1 MQTNGRDIVAAD
13 AVVEAVAKGTQIV
26 EVAGRHHHLYTGSI
40 KPLTYLLSQ
49 RHHLLTKP
57 GDIRGGRPVEG
68 RCPPRI
74 LLLLQFLKKTFPR
87 CHVISLYCG
96 EDGYRP
102 FAGYED

>member
-1 MQTNGRDIVAAD
+1 M
-13 AVVEAVAKGTQIV
+13 
-26 EVAGRHHHLYTGSI
+26 AGRNHHLNTGSI

-49 RHHLLTKP
+49 LRHLLTKP

-74 LLLLQFLKKTFPR
+74 LLLLQFLKKR
-87 CHVISLYCG
+87 SLAVTLSPCAVMKPVG
-96 EDGYRP
+96 LDEDGYRP